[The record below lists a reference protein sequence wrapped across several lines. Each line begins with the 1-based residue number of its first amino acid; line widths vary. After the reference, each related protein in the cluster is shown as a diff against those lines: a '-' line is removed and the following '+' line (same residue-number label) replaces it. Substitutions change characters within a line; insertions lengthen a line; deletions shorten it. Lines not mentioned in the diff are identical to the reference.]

1 MAWRSTKVYL
11 TRWLIS
17 TQVVD
22 GQGYWRHVLAGF
34 PSIGNHNHAVAFSAA
49 LETEG
54 LLDAPAGNQ
63 RVAELYHET
72 VGVHRAARLE
82 AKKVDGL
89 VFNVQTGAHG
99 AWSRGEC
106 VVTSE
111 ADARKFSDALRA
123 NKLLDARPGDARV
136 QSTARKSKSHGHIIF
151 AEVRPSHLLISTGQ
165 ETVR

>member
-1 MAWRSTKVYL
+1 MEVDVRL
-11 TRWLIS
+11 PTRWFIS
-17 TQVVD
+17 TQTVNN
-22 GQGYWRHVLAGF
+22 QGEWKHVRAGF
-34 PSIGNHNHAVAFSAA
+34 EPITVHDQAVAFSAA

-54 LLDAPAGNQ
+54 LLDAPAGDQ
-63 RVAELYHET
+63 RVAKLYHET
-72 VGVHRAARLE
+72 VGVHLAARLE

-123 NKLLDARPGDARV
+123 NELLDARPGDARV
-136 QSTARKSKSHGHIIF
+136 RSMGWDEGSCPAWAGF
-151 AEVRPSHLLISTGQ
+151 FLVAGGLGLI
-165 ETVR
+165 